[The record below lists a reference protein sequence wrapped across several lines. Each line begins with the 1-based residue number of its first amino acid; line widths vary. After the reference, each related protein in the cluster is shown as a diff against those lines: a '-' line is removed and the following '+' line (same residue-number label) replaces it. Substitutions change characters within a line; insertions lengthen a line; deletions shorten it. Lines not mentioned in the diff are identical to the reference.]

1 MTVGTVDTKQY
12 GACIG
17 YMCAQ
22 VHKEEP
28 MSKRGTSAKR
38 SAAAESVSHASTAVE
53 RSEEP
58 TPPAFPSWIKKARP
72 RVDTGG
78 EAMAQNDVPA
88 QAASSG
94 NKTPSKTCTSE
105 LSGAPT
111 PITVKKAQV
120 EQDRDG
126 EDKGAET
133 ELVLPVA
140 KCSKPAPT
148 AGGSRTMRGRDLV
161 AMAQQT
167 GREQALQAAAD
178 IAAQPTTDQNTRS
191 GVGSSALPEAL
202 AFLESERERDAPRDT
217 PSASKRAGPHAA
229 APGCAQSTGS
239 QPAGS
244 AMHAAVSFLESERR
258 MTDVRCVCT

>member
-1 MTVGTVDTKQY
+1 
-12 GACIG
+12 
-17 YMCAQ
+17 
-22 VHKEEP
+22 

-53 RSEEP
+53 RSEDP

-78 EAMAQNDVPA
+78 EAMAQNAVPA

-94 NKTPSKTCTSE
+94 NKTPSKTCTSG
-105 LSGAPT
+105 LSVPT
-111 PITVKKAQV
+111 PRTVKKAQV
-120 EQDRDG
+120 EQDRSG

-191 GVGSSALPEAL
+191 SVSSSALPEAL

-217 PSASKRAGPHAA
+217 PSASKRAGPYEA
-229 APGCAQSTGS
+229 APGCVQSIGS